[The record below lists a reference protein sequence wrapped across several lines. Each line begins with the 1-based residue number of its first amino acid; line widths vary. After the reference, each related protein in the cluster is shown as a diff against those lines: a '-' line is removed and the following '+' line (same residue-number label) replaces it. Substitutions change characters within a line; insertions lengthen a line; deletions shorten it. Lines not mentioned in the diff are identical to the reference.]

1 MRYTIIIYFGFL
13 KGVDYNNKKW
23 QYSFWYQWT
32 KSSTLASF
40 LLSLHYS
47 IYGNNMYFDSRYAF
61 GVFFFIIVC
70 LPALCSL
77 AHPQQPHVNVDLCS
91 ILLQLYPILL
101 ISLRHFFCISVVSRT
116 NLSCFIVNNF
126 QSNLN
131 PKDFF
136 FSRRLSCFCF
146 TLTENMSVLRCLWF
160 QFIAGIFVYFF
171 QRDTCRRRLARS
183 LWKPHKPEWQ
193 W

>member
-1 MRYTIIIYFGFL
+1 MVITCILTVGM
-13 KGVDYNNKKW
+13 
-23 QYSFWYQWT
+23 
-32 KSSTLASF
+32 
-40 LLSLHYS
+40 LLEFFFHYS
-47 IYGNNMYFDSRYAF
+47 LFTCIVFIGPSSAASCQCWPLFHTTATLPNPADKFKAF
-61 GVFFFIIVC
+61 FLYICGVSDC
-70 LPALCSL
+70 
-77 AHPQQPHVNVDLCS
+77 
-91 ILLQLYPILL
+91 
-101 ISLRHFFCISVVSRT
+101 

-171 QRDTCRRRLARS
+171 RRDTCRRRLARS